1 MHFLIVGPEVEGR
14 EPFDDHCFFANKML
28 LDRGNINT
36 IKEIVADNPGQ
47 MIKFYM
53 YKLNPSFVKSTGKMV
68 TIFQFVV
75 SSFT

>member
-1 MHFLIVGPEVEGR
+1 
-14 EPFDDHCFFANKML
+14 ML
-28 LDRGNINT
+28 LDIGNLNT

-68 TIFQFVV
+68 IIFQFVV